1 MRYKSDE
8 SRLIWLLL
16 LSILW
21 EISIMTIYD
30 ASTPTIQSIITL
42 IITTILI
49 LMLIITPLIIRTFG
63 VKYIGAFENNTSYDL
78 LGFYAMSEKGINRKI
93 KKAKKQGWYYDGFGE
108 LSPLRKVDKFPTY
121 LETIY

>member
-30 ASTPTIQSIITL
+30 TSIPTIQSIITL

-49 LMLIITPLIIRTFG
+49 LMLMITPLIIRTFG

-78 LGFYAMSEKGINRKI
+78 LGFYAISEKGINRKI
-93 KKAKKQGWYYDGFGE
+93 KKAKKQGWHYDGFGG
-108 LSPLRKVDKFPTY
+108 LSTLRKVDKFPTY